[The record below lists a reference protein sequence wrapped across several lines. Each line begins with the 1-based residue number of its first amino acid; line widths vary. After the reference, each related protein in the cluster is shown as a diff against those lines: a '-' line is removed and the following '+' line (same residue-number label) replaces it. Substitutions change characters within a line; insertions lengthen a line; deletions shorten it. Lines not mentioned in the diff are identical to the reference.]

1 MLVKRRSKMAVDAVG
16 GGGGFQAVPVKKA
29 SGGNQK
35 PELAPRV
42 DAGEG
47 AKPQKSPPKG
57 SVDVKV

>member
-1 MLVKRRSKMAVDAVG
+1 MAVDAVG